1 MNITILELQKMLGI
15 RNKVQWRQ
23 IWRDAMAIYEVDVT
37 QLEFDVKSWTKLSKT
52 LQNAMIIKV
61 VTFVFNIDG

>member
-1 MNITILELQKMLGI
+1 
-15 RNKVQWRQ
+15 
-23 IWRDAMAIYEVDVT
+23 MAIYEVDVT